1 MVTTVAKEILEP
13 SQRDEFNYLTKME
26 MATACTFK
34 NSMKEQRMFSAN
46 IGLLSP
52 LICRCRQWPAYITL
66 MSPTV
71 KMLVEQDK
79 LRKAGSQGTSEE
91 CRQGMGSSRSSRG
104 HTPGRKPSVESQEAG
119 FTGTT
124 EESSR
129 PNEDS
134 SPLRIARGS
143 PANTEGLFLQ
153 SNSFSAGPPIKGN
166 KVIFSSKPHFRVL
179 PYGSQMSPSK
189 QKSTA
194 CS

>member
-1 MVTTVAKEILEP
+1 MDVFLKEILEP
-13 SQRDEFNYLTKME
+13 SQRDAFNHLTRME
-26 MATACTFK
+26 MATAYKFK
-34 NSMKEQRMFSAN
+34 NSLKEQSLFSAN
-46 IGLLSP
+46 IGLPSP
-52 LICRCRQWPAYITL
+52 LIRRCRQWPAYTTL
-66 MSPTV
+66 TSPTV
-71 KMLVEQDK
+71 KMLVEQDE

-91 CRQGMGSSRSSRG
+91 FRQGMGSSRSSRSY
-104 HTPGRKPSVESQEAG
+104 TPGRKPSDESQEAG

-124 EESSR
+124 QESSR

-143 PANTEGLFLQ
+143 PANTEGLFFQ
-153 SNSFSAGPPIKGN
+153 SSSSSAGPPIKGN
-166 KVIFSSKPHFRVL
+166 KVIFSSKPPFRVL

>member
-1 MVTTVAKEILEP
+1 MDVFLKEILEP
-13 SQRDEFNYLTKME
+13 SQRDAFNHLTQME
-26 MATACTFK
+26 TATACAFK
-34 NSMKEQRMFSAN
+34 NSVKEQRMFSAN
-46 IGLLSP
+46 IGLPSP
-52 LICRCRQWPAYITL
+52 LIHRGRQWPAYTTL
-66 MSPTV
+66 TSPTV
-71 KMLVEQDK
+71 KMLLEQDK

-91 CRQGMGSSRSSRG
+91 CRQGMGSSRNSRG
-104 HTPGRKPSVESQEAG
+104 HTLGRKPSDESQEAG

-124 EESSR
+124 QESSR

-143 PANTEGLFLQ
+143 PANTEGLFFQ
-153 SNSFSAGPPIKGN
+153 SNSSSVGPPIKGN